1 MVHKAG
7 HIMNVVGVG
16 VGVAFMV
23 TLYINV
29 NITIC
34 RGRGSQRTAA
44 TPMIIIF
51 NWFELVFN
59 WFELVE
65 LVVVVVVLVVR
76 IWVGVYNHHFVGG
89 LGHFVYVTR
98 GHGGHQKRG

>member
-1 MVHKAG
+1 
-7 HIMNVVGVG
+7 MNVVG

-23 TLYINV
+23 TFYINV

-59 WFELVE
+59 RFELVFNWFELVK
-65 LVVVVVVLVVR
+65 LVYGPFWQSKLHRTLDFCKDQSERNQMYQSLRV
-76 IWVGVYNHHFVGG
+76 
-89 LGHFVYVTR
+89 
-98 GHGGHQKRG
+98 